1 MYMYLRTC
9 TYMCTYIRIL
19 LYICTAVYIY
29 NYIYT
34 YIYICPLH
42 TCINNQSIHPL
53 EATKISPYAV
63 DDEQRMTIVFS
74 GNPMMPWAD
83 PR

>member
-29 NYIYT
+29 IIIYIRIYIYVH
-34 YIYICPLH
+34 Y
-42 TCINNQSIHPL
+42 IHPL

-63 DDEQRMTIVFS
+63 DDDSDDDHSPGI
-74 GNPMMPWAD
+74 PWAD
-83 PR
+83 PG